1 MNTTPRKKI
10 DLLAPA
16 PAPAPPPT
24 FTYSPRKENEW
35 YLNTQSPHEFQ
46 GGALRDGGEVNI
58 WSRDY
63 IGLIAQYA
71 AVGMIF
77 GTLPGTV
84 YPFLFNYLNME
95 GTQVVSAVVLLNM
108 PWSFKIFYGMITDCV
123 PIMGYRRR
131 PFMVM
136 GWTLCFA
143 MLLVM
148 ACMDAGDPFY
158 PDNKYATMEKEELTP
173 EIIATFN
180 ESAHHVGGKFIVLM
194 MIAAIGYV

>member
-1 MNTTPRKKI
+1 MSM
-10 DLLAPA
+10 DF
-16 PAPAPPPT
+16 T
-24 FTYSPRKENEW
+24 FSPRKENEW
-35 YLNTQSPHEFQ
+35 FLNTQSPTEFE

-63 IGLIAQYA
+63 IGLVVQYA

-95 GTQVVSAVVLLNM
+95 GTQVVSAVVLLNCLVNM

-123 PIMGYRRR
+123 PVMGYRRR
-131 PFMVM
+131 PFMLM

-148 ACMDAGDPFY
+148 ACMDAGAPYF
-158 PDNKYATMEKEELTP
+158 PDHKYARMDAKELTP
-173 EIIATFN
+173 EMIATFN
-180 ESAHHVGGKFIVLM
+180 DSAHHVGGKFIVTM
-194 MIAAIGYV
+194 N